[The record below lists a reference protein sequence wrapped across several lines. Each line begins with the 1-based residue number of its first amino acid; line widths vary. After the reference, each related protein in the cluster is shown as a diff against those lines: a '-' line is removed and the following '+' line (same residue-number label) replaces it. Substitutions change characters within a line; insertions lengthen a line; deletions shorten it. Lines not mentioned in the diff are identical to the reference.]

1 MTKEKADGIIFDLD
15 GTLWDSTEVIL
26 KVWNDAA
33 KDFKEIT
40 TEVTMEDIQGAMG
53 LLLLDIGKKFY
64 PYIDEKRLSEIVK
77 HCSKTE
83 NEYLSI
89 HGAKLYDNIEETLKK
104 LSKNHKLFIVSNCQ
118 DGYIEAFYKAH
129 NLEKY
134 FVDFENP
141 GRTGMPKWE
150 NIKLIVERNNLKN
163 PVYVGDTAGDRKAAK
178 LAGVPFVFAKYGFG
192 DVEDYEFVVDK
203 FEDVAG
209 LEFVSLD

>member
-1 MTKEKADGIIFDLD
+1 MTKEKVDGIIFDLD
-15 GTLWDSTEVIL
+15 GTLWDSTEIIL

-33 KDFKEIT
+33 NDFKEIT
-40 TEVTMEDIQGAMG
+40 TTVTVEDIQSAMG

-64 PYIDEKRLSEIVK
+64 PYLEEEKIKEIVK
-77 HCSKTE
+77 HCSKIE

-89 HGAKLYDNIEETLKK
+89 HGAKLYDNLEETLKK

-192 DVEDYEFVVDK
+192 DVEDYDFVVDK
-203 FEDVAG
+203 LEDVVD
-209 LEFVSLD
+209 LEFVELD

>member
-1 MTKEKADGIIFDLD
+1 MTKEKVDGIIFDLD
-15 GTLWDSTEVIL
+15 GTLWDSTEIIL

-33 KDFKEIT
+33 NDFKEIT
-40 TEVTMEDIQGAMG
+40 TTVTVEDIQSAMG

-64 PYIDEKRLSEIVK
+64 PYLEEEKIKEIVK
-77 HCSKTE
+77 HCSKIE

-89 HGAKLYDNIEETLKK
+89 HGAKLYDNLEETLKK

-150 NIKLIVERNNLKN
+150 NIKLIVERNNLKT

-192 DVEDYEFVVDK
+192 DVEDYDFVVDK
-203 FEDVAG
+203 LEDVAG
-209 LEFVSLD
+209 LEFVELD

>member
-1 MTKEKADGIIFDLD
+1 MAKEKVDGIIFDLD

-33 KDFKEIT
+33 NEFKEIT
-40 TEVTMEDIQGAMG
+40 KRLTLEDIQSVMG
-53 LLLLDIGKKFY
+53 LLLEDIGKKFY
-64 PYIDEKRLSEIVK
+64 PHLSDEKIKEIVK
-77 HCSKTE
+77 YCSKTE

-89 HGAKLYDNIEETLKK
+89 HGAKLYENLEDALQK
-104 LSKNHKLFIVSNCQ
+104 LAKNHKLFIVSNCQ
-118 DGYIEAFYKAH
+118 DGYIEAFLRAH
-129 NLEKY
+129 NMEKY
-134 FVDFENP
+134 FIDFENP

-192 DVEDYEFVVDK
+192 EVEDYDFVVEK
-203 FEDVAG
+203 FEDIVN
-209 LEFVSLD
+209 LEFINLE

>member
-1 MTKEKADGIIFDLD
+1 MTKEKVDGIIFDLD
-15 GTLWDSTEVIL
+15 GTLWDSTEIIL

-33 KDFKEIT
+33 NDFKEIT
-40 TEVTMEDIQGAMG
+40 TTVTVEDIQSAMG

-64 PYIDEKRLSEIVK
+64 PYLEEEEIKEIVK
-77 HCSKTE
+77 HCSKIE

-89 HGAKLYDNIEETLKK
+89 HGAKLYDNLEETLKK

-192 DVEDYEFVVDK
+192 DVEDYDFVVDK
-203 FEDVAG
+203 LEDVAG
-209 LEFVSLD
+209 LEFVELD

>member
-1 MTKEKADGIIFDLD
+1 MTKEKVDGIIFDLD
-15 GTLWDSTEVIL
+15 GTLWDSTEIIL

-33 KDFKEIT
+33 NDFKEIT
-40 TEVTMEDIQGAMG
+40 TTVTVEDIQSAMG

-64 PYIDEKRLSEIVK
+64 PHLEEEEIKEIVK
-77 HCSKTE
+77 HCSKIE

-89 HGAKLYDNIEETLKK
+89 HGAKLYDNLEETLKK

-192 DVEDYEFVVDK
+192 DVEDYDFVVDK
-203 FEDVAG
+203 LEDVAG
-209 LEFVSLD
+209 LEFVELD

>member
-1 MTKEKADGIIFDLD
+1 MTKEKVDGIIFDLD
-15 GTLWDSTEVIL
+15 GTLWDSTEIIL

-33 KDFKEIT
+33 NDFKEIT
-40 TEVTMEDIQGAMG
+40 TTVTVEDIQSAMG

-64 PYIDEKRLSEIVK
+64 PYLEEEEIKEIVK
-77 HCSKTE
+77 HCSKIE

-89 HGAKLYDNIEETLKK
+89 HGAKLYDNLEENLKK

-192 DVEDYEFVVDK
+192 DVEDYDFVVDK
-203 FEDVAG
+203 LEDVAG
-209 LEFVSLD
+209 LEFVELD

>member
-1 MTKEKADGIIFDLD
+1 MAKEKVDGIIFDLD

-33 KDFKEIT
+33 NEFKEIT
-40 TEVTMEDIQGAMG
+40 KKLTLEDIQSVMG
-53 LLLLDIGKKFY
+53 LLLEDIGKKFY
-64 PYIDEKRLSEIVK
+64 PDLSDERIKELVK

-89 HGAKLYDNIEETLKK
+89 HGAKLYEKLEETLQK
-104 LSKNHKLFIVSNCQ
+104 LAENHKLFIVSNCG
-118 DGYIEAFYKAH
+118 DGYIESFFKAH
-129 NLEKY
+129 NMEKY
-134 FVDFENP
+134 FIDFENP

-150 NIKLIVERNNLKN
+150 NIKLIVERNKLKN

-192 DVEDYEFVVDK
+192 DVEDYEFVVEK
-203 FEDVAG
+203 FEDVVN
-209 LEFVSLD
+209 LEFINLE